1 LKKFFLGFVTGAVVL
16 TLCVLGYLELG
27 LADLRADGPTP
38 AWETRWMYSSVHA
51 SIRRTVPADLK
62 NPQTPD
68 DDALIAGGKLYL
80 NDCVGCHGAPGKPPS
95 DFGATF
101 YPPAPQLARDGT
113 QYSESQIF
121 WIAKHG
127 IRRTGMS
134 AQASSYSDQK
144 LWLLAGF
151 ISRITNLP
159 PRVQAGLEEKAGTQK

>member
-1 LKKFFLGFVTGAVVL
+1 MKKFFLGFVTGTIVL
-16 TLCVLGYLELG
+16 TLCVFGYLQFG
-27 LADLRADGPTP
+27 LADLRADAPTP
-38 AWETRWMYSSVHA
+38 AWATRWVYSSVHA
-51 SIRRTVPADLK
+51 SVRRNVPADLN

-80 NDCVGCHGAPGKPPS
+80 NDCVGCHGAPGKPAS

-113 QYSESQIF
+113 QYSEAQIF

-151 ISRITNLP
+151 ISRITSLP
-159 PRVQAGLEEKAGTQK
+159 PRVQAGLEEKAGEQK